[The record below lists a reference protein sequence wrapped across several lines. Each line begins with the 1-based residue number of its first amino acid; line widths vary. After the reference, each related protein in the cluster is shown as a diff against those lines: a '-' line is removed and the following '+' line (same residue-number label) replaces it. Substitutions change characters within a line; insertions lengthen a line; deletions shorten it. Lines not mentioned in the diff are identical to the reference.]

1 MEQFITISG
10 SSLVGAILSF
20 VLYYLK
26 NKKDKEKEEKTQ
38 IKELATIEA
47 EIENLKSGL
56 QKVSEIL
63 TNHNHQKYEDDI
75 KALRND
81 FHEVKETL
89 KGVNT
94 LLSDVG
100 IIKLFMQ
107 ELKDTN
113 LRISGIITSN
123 KEDLIAVMKDVEH
136 LKELR

>member
-56 QKVSEIL
+56 QKGSLVF
-63 TNHNHQKYEDDI
+63 TYAK
-75 KALRND
+75 R
-81 FHEVKETL
+81 
-89 KGVNT
+89 
-94 LLSDVG
+94 
-100 IIKLFMQ
+100 
-107 ELKDTN
+107 
-113 LRISGIITSN
+113 
-123 KEDLIAVMKDVEH
+123 
-136 LKELR
+136 